1 MAREEAVC
9 SPGPSPRRQV
19 DFHTQRQNEQAAA
32 QTAYEFFPDSMES
45 AFPDSMESASVGNHL
60 PGSSARDWWRAGGRA
75 KLLQVIK

>member
-45 AFPDSMESASVGNHL
+45 ASVGNHL